1 MAVYDIFLQS
11 QMNRCRDFSFSYFA
25 SSTSSKKQVVYSP
38 FNLIMHL
45 LGMNLMVS
53 FFPSDIVF
61 ALFGRTEIRLLFGIL
76 FTLGIISTWLINT
89 SIQQI
94 IEWIFGQVPND
105 QILL

>member
-53 FFPSDIVF
+53 FFSIWYSF
-61 ALFGRTEIRLLFGIL
+61 RTVWKNWNSVIIRY
-76 FTLGIISTWLINT
+76 IIHPRNHQHLIDQYIDPTNYWMNIWSST
-89 SIQQI
+89 
-94 IEWIFGQVPND
+94 
-105 QILL
+105 